1 MNDTRCGRMAMLAS
15 LAASGAM
22 LAGCVSSPTYGTDKT
37 ATEQLATDLTSALT
51 FAPPKREQIDYKPRP
66 ELVKP
71 APGQKGNLPAP
82 QDSVVQTAS
91 TQWPESPEQ
100 RRARIRANATA
111 NQDNRFYEPEV
122 INDLPAQAGTSGS
135 SSLYTDMDNFDPTE
149 NARVAKSQRPE
160 VQKRLAQSRQGSP
173 TTRRYLSEPPLD
185 YRVASGTAPQDDL
198 GEDEAVKE
206 RRLKRASKKGGMFDW
221 LPW

>member
-1 MNDTRCGRMAMLAS
+1 MNDTRCGRLAMLAS

-22 LAGCVSSPTYGTDKT
+22 LAGCVSSPTYGTDRT
-37 ATEQLATDLTSALT
+37 ATEQLATDLSSALT
-51 FAPPKREQIDYKPRP
+51 FAPPKRERIDYKPRP

-91 TQWPESPEQ
+91 GQWPESPEQ
-100 RRARIRANATA
+100 RRARIRESATA
-111 NQDNRFYEPEV
+111 NQDNRFYEPE
-122 INDLPAQAGTSGS
+122 ITNDLPARTASVPVAS
-135 SSLYTDMDNFDPTE
+135 DKFDPTE
-149 NARVAKSQRPE
+149 NARVAKGQSSE
-160 VQKRLAQSRQGSP
+160 VQKRLAQSRQGNP

-185 YRVASGTAPQDDL
+185 YRVAANTAPQDEL
-198 GEDEAVKE
+198 GEDEYVKE
-206 RRLKRASKKGGMFDW
+206 RRLKRAASKKGGMFDW

>member
-1 MNDTRCGRMAMLAS
+1 MTDKNRGRVALLAS
-15 LAASGAM
+15 LSASGLL

-37 ATEQLATDLTSALT
+37 ATEQLATDLSSALT

-71 APGQKGNLPAP
+71 AAGQKGNLPAP

-91 TQWPESPEQ
+91 GQWPESPEQ

-122 INDLPAQAGTSGS
+122 INDLPAQAAAPVPAVS
-135 SSLYTDMDNFDPTE
+135 DKFDLRE
-149 NARVAKSQRPE
+149 NANAHVTKRAD
-160 VQKRLAQSRQGSP
+160 VQKRLAQSRQGNP

-185 YRVASGTAPQDDL
+185 YRVASNTAPQDEL
-198 GEDEAVKE
+198 GEDEYVKE
-206 RRLKRASKKGGMFDW
+206 RRLKRAASKKGGMFDW

>member
-1 MNDTRCGRMAMLAS
+1 MTDTHRGRLAVLAS
-15 LAASGAM
+15 LATSGLL

-37 ATEQLATDLTSALT
+37 ATEQLATDLSSALT
-51 FAPPKREQIDYKPRP
+51 FAPPKREKIDYKPRP

-82 QDSVVQTAS
+82 QDNVVQTAS

-100 RRARIRANATA
+100 RRDRIRANATA
-111 NQDNRFYEPEV
+111 NQNNRFYESEI
-122 INDLPAQAGTSGS
+122 INDLPAESRGEAPKEVS
-135 SSLYTDMDNFDPTE
+135 DKFDLTE
-149 NARVAKSQRPE
+149 NARVAKAQRPE
-160 VQKRLAQSRQGSP
+160 IQKRLAQSRQGSP

-185 YRVASGTAPQDDL
+185 YRVAATTAPQDDL
-198 GEDEAVKE
+198 GEDESVKE
-206 RRLKRASKKGGMFDW
+206 RRLKRAATKKGGLRDW

>member
-1 MNDTRCGRMAMLAS
+1 MTDKNRGRVALLAS
-15 LAASGAM
+15 LSASGLL

-37 ATEQLATDLTSALT
+37 ATEQLATDLSSALT

-71 APGQKGNLPAP
+71 AAGQKGNLPAP

-91 TQWPESPEQ
+91 GQWPESPEQ

-111 NQDNRFYEPEV
+111 NQDNRFYEPEI
-122 INDLPAQAGTSGS
+122 INDLPAQAGASGS
-135 SSLYTDMDNFDPTE
+135 SASQADMDKFDLTE
-149 NARVAKSQRPE
+149 NARVAKAQRPE

-173 TTRRYLSEPPLD
+173 STRRYLSEPPLD
-185 YRVASGTAPQDDL
+185 YRMAANTAPQDDL

-206 RRLKRASKKGGMFDW
+206 RRLNRAAKKGGMFDW

>member
-1 MNDTRCGRMAMLAS
+1 MTDKNRGRAALLAS
-15 LAASGAM
+15 LSASGLL

-37 ATEQLATDLTSALT
+37 ATEQLATDLSSALT
-51 FAPPKREQIDYKPRP
+51 FAPPKRERIDYKPRP

-71 APGQKGNLPAP
+71 AAGQKGNLPAP

-91 TQWPESPEQ
+91 GQWPESPEQ

-122 INDLPAQAGTSGS
+122 INDLPAQAAAPVPAAS
-135 SSLYTDMDNFDPTE
+135 DKFDLRE
-149 NARVAKSQRPE
+149 NANANVTKRAD
-160 VQKRLAQSRQGSP
+160 VQKRLAQSRQGNP

-185 YRVASGTAPQDDL
+185 YRVASNTAPQDEL
-198 GEDEAVKE
+198 GEDEYVKE
-206 RRLKRASKKGGMFDW
+206 RRLKRAASKKGGMFDW